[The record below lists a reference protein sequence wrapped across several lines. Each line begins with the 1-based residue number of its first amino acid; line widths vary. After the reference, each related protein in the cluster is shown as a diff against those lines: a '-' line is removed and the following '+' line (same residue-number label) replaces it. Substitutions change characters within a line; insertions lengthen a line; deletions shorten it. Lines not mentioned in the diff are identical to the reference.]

1 MTQISL
7 VEDLN
12 NSQKQAVTYG
22 NGPLLIVAG
31 AGTGKTTVITRR
43 AAWLIEQ
50 GLAKPDEILILT
62 FTDKAS
68 GELEER
74 IDQLLPYG
82 FVDLWINTFHA
93 FGEKILKQH
102 CLDIGLP
109 GEFKLLTQTDAWLLI
124 RENLDKFD
132 LDYYRPLGNPT
143 KFIHALINH
152 FSRAKDELVS
162 SKDYLE
168 YSESQLLNK
177 DLSPDQ
183 NQEIFDEETKR
194 LKEIASAYQTYNQI
208 LLDNNALDF
217 GDLINYTLQLFK
229 TRPKILDLYRKQFK
243 YILVDEFQDTN
254 LAQYEL
260 IRLLGTPENNLT
272 VVGDDDQSIY
282 KFRGASISNILHFK
296 TDYPEAGLVAL
307 TENYRSFQEILDKS
321 YTSITN
327 NNPDRLEA
335 KLNIDKKL
343 KALKNG
349 GIVEEI
355 HALSGEEEARKVIKK
370 IIELNEINQAN
381 GNGSWNDFAI
391 LIRSH
396 NEAEDFI
403 GALDHE
409 GIPYQ
414 FMASTGLYRQTIVLD
429 ILAYLKLLD
438 NYHENNAVFRVL
450 NMPLWGLDTNTVINI
465 THEAKKKSLSIFEI
479 LKTASTLGI
488 DENEYAIINK
498 ILEFI
503 ERHSKLAS
511 SETVGKIIFS
521 FLEDSGYLKKL
532 TSQNSEGD
540 AETIR
545 QIAHLKEFFN
555 TITKFEQTHDE
566 KMVKHYLD
574 YLNYILE
581 SGEEG
586 NLKQFA
592 DESTEAVKIMTVHA
606 SKGLEFRYVFVV
618 NMVEQKFP
626 SQKRGESI
634 ELPKAL
640 IKEILS
646 EGNIH
651 LQEERRLF
659 YVAMTRAKEGLYLS
673 YADFYG
679 TGVRKRKPSRFLNE
693 LGLGKIIETTKSEA
707 VEFYKSNAETKTS
720 QTELSL
726 PKQFSFTQ
734 LKTFETCPYQYRFA
748 HILQIP
754 TKGNATFSFGKT
766 MHLTLQKFYEE
777 VIKLNSVSQG
787 MLFDE
792 NKAEKSKEHLVPS
805 LSELFAIYD
814 SSWINEWYEN
824 KKQKEEYYEK
834 GKKML
839 TQFYSTSQ
847 NVIPKY
853 LEVGFHLKIGD
864 YTLRGQIDRV
874 DPQINGTVELI
885 DYKTGKPK
893 AEEDLDLEDKE
904 QLLIYQLA
912 AVESL
917 HETPT
922 LLSFYYLDNN
932 KKISFIGTPT
942 ELQKVKDKI
951 VKNIE
956 SIKKSNFP
964 PKASEFNCRH
974 CDFKDICEYAS
985 T

>member
-1 MTQISL
+1 MSQDSLIS
-7 VEDLN
+7 DLN
-12 NSQKQAVTYG
+12 DFQKQAVTYG

-50 GLAKPDEILILT
+50 KLAKPDEILILT
-62 FTDKAS
+62 FTDKAA

-74 IDQLLPYG
+74 IDKLLPYG
-82 FVDLWINTFHA
+82 FVDLWVNTFHA

-102 CLDIGLP
+102 YLDIGLP
-109 GEFKLLTQTDAWLLI
+109 GDFKLLTQTDAWLLV
-124 RENLDKFD
+124 RENLDKFN
-132 LDYYRPLGNPT
+132 LDYYKPLGNPT
-143 KFIHALINH
+143 KFIHALIKH
-152 FSRAKDELVS
+152 FSRAKDELIT
-162 SKDYLE
+162 SKDYLDYAE
-168 YSESQLLNK
+168 AQLLNK
-177 DLSPDQ
+177 DISPEKNLD
-183 NQEIFDEETKR
+183 ILDEEVKR
-194 LKEIASAYQTYNQI
+194 LTEIAGAYQTYNQI

-217 GDLINYTLQLFK
+217 GDLINYTLKLFK
-229 TRPKILDLYRKQFK
+229 TRPKILDLFRKQFK

-260 IRLLGTPENNLT
+260 IKLLATPENNLT

-296 TDYPEAGLVAL
+296 NDYPEAALLAL
-307 TENYRSFQEILDKS
+307 TENYRSKQEILDKS
-321 YTSITN
+321 YSSIIN

-335 KLNIDKKL
+335 RLNIDKKL
-343 KALKNG
+343 KALKDG

-355 HALSGEEEARKVIKK
+355 HALNGEDEAKKVIKK
-370 IIELNEINQAN
+370 IIELYNESKTNN
-381 GNGSWNDFAI
+381 NESWSDFAI

-396 NEAEDFI
+396 SEAEDFI
-403 GALDHE
+403 GALE
-409 GIPYQ
+409 NQGLPYQ
-414 FMASTGLYRQTIVLD
+414 FMASTGLYRQEIILD

-438 NYHENNAVFRVL
+438 NYHENNAVYRVL
-450 NMPLWGLDTNTVINI
+450 NMSLWGLNNNTIIKVI
-465 THEAKKKSLSIFEI
+465 HEAKKKSLSIYEV
-479 LKTASTLGI
+479 LKTAAALGL
-488 DENEYAIINK
+488 DENEITIINA
-498 ILEFI
+498 ILDLI
-503 ERHSKLAS
+503 TKHSKLAS
-511 SETVGKIIFS
+511 TETVDRIIFA

-532 TSQNSEGD
+532 SSQNSEGD

-545 QIAHLKEFFN
+545 QISHLKEFFS
-555 TITKFEQTHDE
+555 TVTKFEQSHDE
-566 KMVKHYLD
+566 KLIKHYLA

-586 NLKQFA
+586 SLKQISE
-592 DESTEAVKIMTVHA
+592 DSTEAIKIMTVHA
-606 SKGLEFRYVFVV
+606 AKGLEFKYVFVV
-618 NMVEQKFP
+618 NMVELKFP
-626 SQKRGESI
+626 TQKRGESI
-634 ELPKAL
+634 ELPKEL

-646 EGNIH
+646 EGDIH

-659 YVAMTRAKEGLYLS
+659 YVAMTRAKEGLFLS

-679 TGVRKRKPSRFLNE
+679 NGVRKRKPSRFLQEIN
-693 LGLGKIIETTKSEA
+693 LGKIIETTKSETI
-707 VEFYKSNAETKTS
+707 EFYKPSQINKVNQLEPTS
-720 QTELSL
+720 
-726 PKQFSFTQ
+726 PKEFSFTQ

-748 HILQIP
+748 HVLQIP

-787 MLFDE
+787 ELFE
-792 NKAEKSKEHLVPS
+792 GSVIQKKNLPS
-805 LSELFAIYD
+805 LKELLEIYD
-814 SSWINEWYEN
+814 NCWINEWYEN

-839 TQFYSTSQ
+839 TSFYSTAQ
-847 NVIPKY
+847 GVVPKY
-853 LEVGFHLKIGD
+853 LEIGFHLKIGD
-864 YTLRGQIDRV
+864 YTLRGQIDRI
-874 DPQINGTVELI
+874 DSNNDGTVELI

-893 AEEDLDLEDKE
+893 SDEDLSLENKE

-917 HETPT
+917 KEIPT
-922 LLSFYYLDNN
+922 ILSFYYLDNN
-932 KKISFIGTPT
+932 KKISFIGTPA

-956 SIKKSNFP
+956 NIKKADFSAKP
-964 PKASEFNCRH
+964 SEFNCRN